1 MTIANVGALG
11 DPVRLGGTAF
21 EEGTELEGARD
32 WSFRSVVVVPSN
44 SDAVDAALLF
54 SSGLETLV
62 AIHGPSGYGKTHLL
76 SVVHHRLR
84 RLHGAG
90 VPPIADAAV
99 AEHGN
104 GLENAS
110 EPVLLDNAEV
120 CLGRSRHRQRVHLL
134 LERRVRA
141 GRPTL
146 VAFGGADLERAIRR
160 FLPQHRSWRIEALG
174 RMSAAERLTMLR
186 QMSASLDLRVGDPV
200 LRLLAES
207 VRGCPGT
214 MRGVLTR
221 MLSVQRNWDGPW
233 AVLEACGALAPVL
246 SGDGLW
252 DARDHILQAVE
263 TLSAS
268 LPADLQAWEVASY
281 AMIRAARVPEEQA
294 AAALGVEPGRAYAA
308 AAKVEGRLRACAQT
322 REAVRRTIETA
333 KASLCPELPKVL
345 GSDPENLRV

>member
-1 MTIANVGALG
+1 M
-11 DPVRLGGTAF
+11 
-21 EEGTELEGARD
+21 
-32 WSFRSVVVVPSN
+32 VVVPSN

-54 SSGLETLV
+54 SSGLETLA

-76 SVVHHRLR
+76 TVVHHRLR

-99 AEHGN
+99 AAPGN
-104 GLENAS
+104 GLEQTP
-110 EPVLLDNAEV
+110 EPVLIDNAEV

-134 LERRVRA
+134 LERRARA

-146 VAFGGADLERAIRR
+146 VAFGGTDLERAIRR
-160 FLPQHRSWRIEALG
+160 FLPHHRSWRVEAIGPL
-174 RMSAAERLTMLR
+174 SANERLTMLR
-186 QMSASLDLRVGDPV
+186 QMSASLDLRVGEPV
-200 LRLLAES
+200 LRLLAAS

-221 MLSVQRNWDGPW
+221 MLSVQRGWDGPW

-246 SGDGLW
+246 SADGHW

-263 TLSAS
+263 AVAAS
-268 LPADLQAWEVASY
+268 LPPDLQPWEIASY
-281 AMIRAARVPEEQA
+281 AMLRLARVPEEQA

-308 AAKVEGRLRACAQT
+308 AAKVEARLRACADT
-322 REAVRRTIETA
+322 REAVRRTVEAAT
-333 KASLCPELPKVL
+333 ASLCPELPKVP
-345 GSDPENLRV
+345 GIGPENLPV

>member
-1 MTIANVGALG
+1 MTIGNVGGLG
-11 DPVRLGGTAF
+11 APVRFGEAEFDAGFGQDGTQ
-21 EEGTELEGARD
+21 D

-62 AIHGPSGYGKTHLL
+62 AIHGPSGHGKTHLL
-76 SVVHHRLR
+76 TVVHHRLR

-90 VPPIADAAV
+90 VPPIAEAAV
-99 AEHGN
+99 AGPGN
-104 GLENAS
+104 GLEQTP

-134 LERRVRA
+134 LERRARA

-146 VAFGGADLERAIRR
+146 VAFGGVGLDRAVRR
-160 FLPQHRSWRIEALG
+160 FLPQHRAWRIEAIG
-174 RMSAAERLTMLR
+174 TMSANERLTMLR
-186 QMSASLDLRVGDPV
+186 QMASSLELHVGEPV
-200 LRLLAES
+200 LRLLAAS

-221 MLSVQRNWDGPW
+221 MLSVQHSWDGPW
-233 AVLEACGALAPVL
+233 AVLEACGALSPVL

-263 TLSAS
+263 TVAAT
-268 LPADLQAWEVASY
+268 LPPELQPWELASY
-281 AMIRAARVPEEQA
+281 AMLRAARVPEEQA

-308 AAKVEGRLRACAQT
+308 AAKVEGRLCACSET
-322 REAVRRTIETA
+322 REAVRLTVEAAT
-333 KASLCPELPKVL
+333 ASLCPSLTKVL
-345 GSDPENLRV
+345 GGDPENLRV